1 MNLEKSQS
9 SADLTAK
16 FSFDVNFAN
25 LMRVFYHNRAIV
37 RADHNVF
44 LAVFVQ
50 PANQLGGN
58 LHKNSDNMLSVDFFR
73 EILGKGVKN
82 GDVLS

>member
-1 MNLEKSQS
+1 MILQKSQP

-16 FSFDVNFAN
+16 FSFDVNFAY
-25 LMRVFYHNRAIV
+25 LVRVFDHNRAIV
-37 RADHNVF
+37 RADDNV
-44 LAVFVQ
+44 LLTVFIQ
-50 PANQLGGN
+50 SANQLGGN
-58 LHKNSDNMLSVDFFR
+58 LHKNRDDMLAVHFFR